1 MGSGHGFGQGDC
13 CPGPGLCFPG
23 DGPSGCSCSNG
34 SLHTLQLPQTRGGCS
49 WSCFQSLCNLD
60 FRYWCWK
67 CIWSSPLR
75 VDVRPALVSSSF
87 PDQGCGVP
95 LLRPPFP
102 PLLVDHFWMF
112 TALCVLFGFLT
123 GQWIAATSPLLVSLL
138 GIQQLSQAFGL
149 LTAVR
154 GMASLISPP
163 LAGLLVD
170 LTTNPMLA
178 LYLSGMLLMSS
189 GLVYTIAT
197 WMFRRKIRLTS
208 YEEI

>member
-87 PDQGCGVP
+87 PDQGCGAP
-95 LLRPPFP
+95 LL
-102 PLLVDHFWMF
+102 L
-112 TALCVLFGFLT
+112 
-123 GQWIAATSPLLVSLL
+123 SLL

-178 LYLSGMLLMSS
+178 LYLSGMLLMLS